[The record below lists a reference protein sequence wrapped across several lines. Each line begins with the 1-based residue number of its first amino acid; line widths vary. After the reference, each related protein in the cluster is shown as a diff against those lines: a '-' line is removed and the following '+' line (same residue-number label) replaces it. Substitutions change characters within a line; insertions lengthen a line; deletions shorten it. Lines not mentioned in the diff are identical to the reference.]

1 MTRLHPR
8 ALAAAGI
15 ISLGA
20 LLLTGCSSSS
30 PAATTAQPSAS
41 GSGSAAGGAQF
52 TAYRNCLSQHG
63 VTMPT
68 GRPGGGNFSR
78 NPSDRPTGGFT
89 RPSGGFSR
97 NPSDRP
103 SGGYRGGPGGG
114 GGFGGAS
121 ANPSEQAAAK
131 ACASLAPTGGFG
143 GFGNR
148 GGASGGPGG
157 TALAAY
163 VSCMKDHGIT
173 VPANGGARS
182 VDTADPKT
190 AAAYKVCKALLP
202 APGAAGDPAGATPPA
217 TPGS

>member
-8 ALAAAGI
+8 ALAAAGTL
-15 ISLGA
+15 SLGA

-30 PAATTAQPSAS
+30 ATTATAQPSAS
-41 GSGSAAGGAQF
+41 GSASGSAQF

-68 GRPGGGNFSR
+68 GRPGGGGFSR
-78 NPSDRPTGGFT
+78 NPSDRPTGGF
-89 RPSGGFSR
+89 SR

-103 SGGYRGGPGGG
+103 SGRPGGNG
-114 GGFGGAS
+114 GGGFGGFGGAS
-121 ANPSEQAAAK
+121 ADPSAQAALK
-131 ACASLAPTGGFG
+131 ACASLAPQGGFSG
-143 GFGNR
+143 R

-163 VSCMKDHGIT
+163 TSCMKDHGIT

-182 VDTADPKT
+182 VNTADPKT

-202 APGAAGDPAGATPPA
+202 TPGSVGGPAGATPPA